1 MGSIIQ
7 SLKVVSAIRPKH
19 QSPILQRRSK
29 LLARI
34 QEQIQAAQAKGNGEA
49 FAVSTV
55 RRKRDHVSG
64 EMVEVSRQRKV
75 KESWWLADGGK
86 VMIELRYGV
95 KSIEFAKGKTA
106 IEVGDI
112 KQLVPTL
119 ELLKTATV
127 NGEFDNQLE
136 SVTSRLGQQLREGK
150 VAKSK

>member
-1 MGSIIQ
+1 MASILQ
-7 SLKVVSAIRPKH
+7 SLKVVSATRPKH
-19 QSPILQRRSK
+19 QSPVLQRRNK

-34 QEQIQAAQAKGNGEA
+34 QEQIQAVTAKGNGEA
-49 FAVSTV
+49 FSVSTV
-55 RRKRDHVSG
+55 RRKRDQVSG
-64 EMVEVSRQRKV
+64 EMVDVIRQRKV
-75 KESWWLADGGK
+75 KDGWWLADGK

-119 ELLKTATV
+119 ELLKTATA

-150 VAKSK
+150 AAKSK